1 MTVEQRQDKLKEI
14 HLCFNCLRKGHRSAT
29 CPSDKSCG
37 KCSKKHHTLVHF
49 ERRDKP
55 EVRTNIPQASTE
67 TDLVQPA
74 RERPVTASCSS
85 MFRPPVKQVFLM
97 TAMVNIMSKSGEAYQ
112 VRALLDSGSQI
123 NLLSESLMKQLNL
136 PKQPANVPIIGVGG
150 AKSHIRHRV
159 VVRMTSSYNN
169 FSAYVDCLVTPK
181 VTGSVPSA
189 NVQVDAWNIPPGV
202 ILADTSFNKSREVEM
217 LIGAEHFFNILKQG
231 QIKLADNLPTLY
243 ETKFGWVVAGSLEE
257 TEEDSPVCANLAVT
271 DGLEACLQRF
281 FHQEDNTEPD
291 NNTNEQEQFEEH
303 FQRTYRRNKDGR
315 FVVQLPFRET
325 VQKLGNSRSLALKRF
340 LLLEKRLARNPDL
353 MTQYAEFI
361 NEYRLLNHCREVREE
376 EDSLV
381 FKHIIFHIIVSSN
394 HPVAAPSC
402 E

>member
-1 MTVEQRQDKLKEI
+1 
-14 HLCFNCLRKGHRSAT
+14 
-29 CPSDKSCG
+29 
-37 KCSKKHHTLVHF
+37 
-49 ERRDKP
+49 
-55 EVRTNIPQASTE
+55 
-67 TDLVQPA
+67 
-74 RERPVTASCSS
+74 

-123 NLLSESLMKQLNL
+123 NLLSESLMKKLNI
-136 PKQPANVPIIGVGG
+136 PKQPANVPVIGVGG

-243 ETKFGWVVAGSLEE
+243 ETKFGWVVTGSLEE
-257 TEEDSPVCANLAVT
+257 TEENSPVCANLAVT

-325 VQKLGNSRSLALKRF
+325 VQQLGSSRSLALKRF

-376 EDSLV
+376 EDSPGLQTYYLPHHCVLKPFSSSTKLRVV
-381 FKHIIFHIIVSSN
+381 FDATAKTSEFSLNDVLMTGTSSQSDLFSIVLRFRTHVYAFSVDVTKCNDKFSSILPKHVTREYFGDVPHRKS
-394 HPVAAPSC
+394 
-402 E
+402 